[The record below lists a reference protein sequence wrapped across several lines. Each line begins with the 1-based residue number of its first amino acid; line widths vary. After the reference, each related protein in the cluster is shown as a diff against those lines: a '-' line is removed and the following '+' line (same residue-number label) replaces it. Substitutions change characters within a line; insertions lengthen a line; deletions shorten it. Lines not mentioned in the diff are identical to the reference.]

1 MIFYASLAI
10 AGGLLVIV
18 GMACAIVDRVDPIPR
33 DWFYTSYQDLS
44 DDSWG
49 DFFGDDWSD

>member
-18 GMACAIVDRVDPIPR
+18 GAACMIVDRVNNIPR
-33 DWFYTSYQDLS
+33 GWFYESYHDFS
-44 DDSWG
+44 DDAWG
-49 DFFGDDWSD
+49 DYFSDD